1 MTEYNKHVPVIV
13 GTNLLREFKM
23 RTSEDEQMPEPWQ
36 LGFQAITNN
45 QVGVVRATSNV
56 VLQPMEVRT
65 VHGFVRKRQ
74 AVESAITEPS
84 EAGNISKPQ
93 VCPRVVSL
101 NNAGK
106 NARIP
111 VHLFNMSTKIRTIPP
126 KSDLCQLHEV
136 KVLRSPALVKEG
148 DSSASVNVNQQT
160 VSAEKVN
167 KPMVDLSKSVLT
179 EDQKGHV
186 HDFLSQWQDVF
197 SHSPTDLGRRN

>member
-1 MTEYNKHVPVIV
+1 M
-13 GTNLLREFKM
+13 F
-23 RTSEDEQMPEPWQ
+23 
-36 LGFQAITNN
+36 
-45 QVGVVRATSNV
+45 GVVIAC
-56 VLQPMEVRT
+56 
-65 VHGFVRKRQ
+65 Q

-101 NNAGK
+101 NKAGK

-111 VHLFNMSTKIRTIPP
+111 VRLFNMSTKILTIPP

-136 KVLRSPALVKEG
+136 KVLRSPALAKEG
-148 DSSASVNVNQQT
+148 HSSVSVNVNQQT

-167 KPMVDLSKSVLT
+167 KPMVDLSKSVMT

-186 HDFLSQWQDVF
+186 HDFLSQWQEVF
-197 SHSPTDLGRRN
+197 FHSPTDLGRTNLVEHEIPLKDETPFKEPYRRIPPGIIEEFREHL